1 MLFRSFRLW
10 MLVAACALAVII
22 LLAFLNRKHRQKKT
36 KRIERKTASVTEKP
50 KVKPNLEIA
59 NLQGLGKR
67 EEQQDAFGASLLK
80 NYEEN
85 GLLAVLCDGMGGMAE
100 GGMIAGYVVSELLR
114 IFPWQDCS
122 LSLIHI
128 WYISPPC
135 AKSSGSPWVTTPSA
149 TVSARAI

>member
-1 MLFRSFRLW
+1 MENIIAWLNTPLTEDGSFRLW

-85 GLLAVLCDGMGGMAE
+85 GLLAVLCDGMGGWPKA
-100 GGMIAGYVVSELLR
+100 A
-114 IFPWQDCS
+114 
-122 LSLIHI
+122 
-128 WYISPPC
+128 
-135 AKSSGSPWVTTPSA
+135 
-149 TVSARAI
+149 

>member
-1 MLFRSFRLW
+1 MENIIAWLNTPLTEDGSFRLW

-67 EEQQDAFGASLLK
+67 EEQQDAFGASP
-80 NYEEN
+80 
-85 GLLAVLCDGMGGMAE
+85 
-100 GGMIAGYVVSELLR
+100 VSYTHLDVYKR
-114 IFPWQDCS
+114 Q
-122 LSLIHI
+122 
-128 WYISPPC
+128 SPPC
-135 AKSSGSPWVTTPSA
+135 AKSSAPRWVMIPSA
-149 TVSARAI
+149 TASARAI